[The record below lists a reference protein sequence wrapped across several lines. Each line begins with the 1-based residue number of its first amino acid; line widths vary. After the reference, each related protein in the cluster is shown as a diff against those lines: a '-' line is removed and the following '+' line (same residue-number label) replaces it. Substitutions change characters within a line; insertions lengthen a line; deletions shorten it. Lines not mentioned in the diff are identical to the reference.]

1 MKNNMGNLDREVRIV
16 IGLLLVGAG
25 ALLWSGLLQIV
36 AVVIGI
42 VLLLTSLV
50 GYCPIYDVLKINTAK
65 RSRTK

>member
-50 GYCPIYDVLKINTAK
+50 GYCPLYSLLGIDTSK
-65 RSRTK
+65 RSKAK